1 MGRRLPAQRAWSRR
15 KPVCEV
21 GVHSQGFADPQFL
34 HHHEAQAVH
43 KTIRLILM
51 PSEIGEGGSFFLR
64 AGPMDA
70 RQPLRV
76 ELLADSRGLGMAY
89 LECQRDRFGH
99 DVIGRQEVV
108 N

>member
-1 MGRRLPAQRAWSRR
+1 
-15 KPVCEV
+15 
-21 GVHSQGFADPQFL
+21 
-34 HHHEAQAVH
+34 
-43 KTIRLILM
+43 M
-51 PSEIGEGGSFFLR
+51 PPEIGEGGSFFLR

-89 LECQRDRFGH
+89 LECQRDRFGN

-108 N
+108 NQPEIPERLKNLNDARMMRVPL